1 MAHTSSKSHLKNF
14 ELKPQWMRNNQNS
27 EFTDRIQKFNTHTEK
42 RNIKE
47 RNKRKRFL
55 DSDSFDRLYSLPFNL
70 HNEYINNPYF
80 DLDYYLIEN
89 IQKRYNI
96 RNNVFNRADVLYD
109 QFRENYFQQ
118 VKNVDENSF
127 DFDNFYYKDDV
138 FIDDSLDRLFCQDIN
153 EILKREFDSDYFNPY
168 DN

>member
-1 MAHTSSKSHLKNF
+1 MAQTSSKSYLKNF
-14 ELKPQWMRNNQNS
+14 ELKPQWMRNNQNT
-27 EFTDRIQKFNTHTEK
+27 EFTERIRKFNLITEK
-42 RNIKE
+42 QNMEE
-47 RNKRKRFL
+47 RNKKKKFL
-55 DSDSFDRLYSLPFNL
+55 DSDNFDRLYSLPYNL

-89 IQKRYNI
+89 IQRRHNT
-96 RNNVFNRADVLYD
+96 RNNVFNRADALYE

-118 VKNVDENSF
+118 VKNLDENSF

-138 FIDDSLDRLFCQDIN
+138 FIDDSLDRIFCQDIN
-153 EILKREFDSDYFNPY
+153 DILKREFGSDYFNPY

>member
-1 MAHTSSKSHLKNF
+1 MAQTNSKSYLKTL

-27 EFTDRIQKFNTHTEK
+27 EFTARIQKFNTLTK
-42 RNIKE
+42 KQNMQE
-47 RNKRKRFL
+47 RNKRKKFL

-89 IQKRYNI
+89 IQKRHNI
-96 RNNVFNRADVLYD
+96 RNNVFNRADIIYE

-118 VKNVDENSF
+118 VKNLDENSF

-138 FIDDSLDRLFCQDIN
+138 FIDNSLDRLFCQDIN
-153 EILKREFDSDYFNPY
+153 EILKREFGGDYFNPY